1 MRPGH
6 RVGQH
11 RIRPDVID
19 WPEVLT
25 TQARLAGKWVP
36 AVLVMLSAGPC
47 RYTDLFDAIGHGL
60 SDKVLTDTLVRMQAT
75 GLITHRLIDNGRR
88 NVVYALTPQGYS
100 LLDPVAA
107 LIRWAKTH
115 GAETPPADTDQP
127 RSP

>member
-6 RVGQH
+6 RSGQH
-11 RIRPDVID
+11 RRPDVSD
-19 WPEVLT
+19 WPAALT

-36 AVLVMLSAGPC
+36 AVLATLAPGPR

-60 SDKVLTDTLVRMQAT
+60 SDKVLTDTLVRMQTT
-75 GLITHRLIDNGRR
+75 GLVTHRLIDNGRR

-100 LLDPVAA
+100 LLDPLAA
-107 LIRWAKTH
+107 LIRWAKAH
-115 GAETPPADTDQP
+115 GPEPPTADTDQP